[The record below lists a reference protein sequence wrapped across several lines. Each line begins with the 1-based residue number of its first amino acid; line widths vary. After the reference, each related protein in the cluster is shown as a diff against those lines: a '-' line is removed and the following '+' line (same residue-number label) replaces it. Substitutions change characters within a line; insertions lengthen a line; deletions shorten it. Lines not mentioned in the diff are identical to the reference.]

1 MSGRDLLGGLPRA
14 VRRHRALLAAGL
26 AAAAVATA
34 LPALAPRSP
43 VAVSVLAAAR
53 ELAPGVPLTSA
64 DLQRLD
70 LPAAAVPA
78 GALTAA
84 DQAVGQLVSGPVRR
98 GEALTDVRLVGA
110 GLVPR
115 TGGLVAAPVRL
126 ADAAEAAL
134 LHTGDRVDVLATP
147 TTATGPPVAVAV
159 ARGVQVLAVPGPGA
173 TGDGALVVVAADP
186 AVAARLAGAPVSS
199 RLSVTVLPP

>member
-1 MSGRDLLGGLPRA
+1 MSVGDLLRGLPRA
-14 VRRHRALLAAGL
+14 LHRHRALLAAGL
-26 AAAAVATA
+26 AAGAVATA
-34 LPALAPRSP
+34 LPALAPSAP

-53 ELAPGVPLTSA
+53 ELTPGVPLTPA
-64 DLQRLD
+64 DLRRLD

-78 GALTAA
+78 GALTASE
-84 DQAVGQLVSGPVRR
+84 QAVGQLVSGPVRR

-134 LHTGDRVDVLATP
+134 LHTGDRVDVLAAP
-147 TTATGPPVAVAV
+147 TSATGPPVAVAV
-159 ARGVQVLAVPGPGA
+159 ARGVQVLAVPGPA
-173 TGDGALVVVAADP
+173 AAEDGALVVVAVDSG
-186 AVAARLAGAPVSS
+186 VAARLAGAAVSS